1 MVINIE
7 TEEVDWD
14 TIISAFRE
22 INRENENENEKK
34 CEDLLICKKCKL
46 QFFNKNYHGNY
57 PLCDKH
63 RNNTFKAMVK

>member
-14 TIISAFRE
+14 TIISAIRE
-22 INRENENENEKK
+22 INRETEEDNSEDKK
-34 CEDLLICKKCKL
+34 LICKKCKL
-46 QFFNKNYHGNY
+46 EFFNKNYNGNY

-63 RNNTFKAMVK
+63 RNNTFKGSVK

>member
-1 MVINIE
+1 MATL
-7 TEEVDWD
+7 TEEQWD
-14 TIISAFRE
+14 TIISTFRE
-22 INRENENENEKK
+22 INRKNEKK

-63 RNNTFKAMVK
+63 RNNTFKAIVK

>member
-1 MVINIE
+1 MATV
-7 TEEVDWD
+7 TEEQWD
-14 TIISAFRE
+14 TIISTFRE
-22 INRENENENEKK
+22 INRENEKK

-63 RNNTFKAMVK
+63 RNNTFKAIVK

>member
-22 INRENENENEKK
+22 INNQHEQKK
-34 CEDLLICKKCKL
+34 SEDLLICKKCKL

-63 RNNTFKAMVK
+63 RNNTFKATVK

>member
-1 MVINIE
+1 MATL
-7 TEEVDWD
+7 TEEQWD
-14 TIISAFRE
+14 IIISAFRE
-22 INRENENENEKK
+22 INNKKEKK

-63 RNNTFKAMVK
+63 RNNTFKAIVK

>member
-1 MVINIE
+1 MTTI
-7 TEEVDWD
+7 TEEQWD

-22 INRENENENEKK
+22 INNEKEKK
-34 CEDLLICKKCKL
+34 CEDLLICRKCKL

-63 RNNTFKAMVK
+63 RNNTFKAIVK

>member
-22 INRENENENEKK
+22 INNEKEKK

-63 RNNTFKAMVK
+63 RNNTFKATVK

>member
-14 TIISAFRE
+14 TIISAIRE
-22 INRENENENEKK
+22 INRENEQGNSEDKK
-34 CEDLLICKKCKL
+34 LVCKKCKL
-46 QFFNKNYHGNY
+46 EFFNKNYNGNY

-63 RNNTFKAMVK
+63 RNNTFKAIVK